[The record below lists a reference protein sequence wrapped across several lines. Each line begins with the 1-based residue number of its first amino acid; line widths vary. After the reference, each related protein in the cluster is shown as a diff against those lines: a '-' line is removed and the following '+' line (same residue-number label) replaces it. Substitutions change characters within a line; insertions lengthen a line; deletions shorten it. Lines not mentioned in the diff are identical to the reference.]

1 MTQLTRVGEVE
12 ALIGSRGIAVEIQ
25 PQAIGRAVN
34 DMTQHGVMCEVA
46 KETGWGVLAVVHLS
60 FKTKKQDAR
69 AWIKKNTLW
78 QVDSVDCT
86 GCDVSG
92 Y

>member
-12 ALIGSRGIAVEIQ
+12 TLIGSRGIAVEIQ

-46 KETGWGVLAVVHLS
+46 KETG
-60 FKTKKQDAR
+60 
-69 AWIKKNTLW
+69 
-78 QVDSVDCT
+78 
-86 GCDVSG
+86 
-92 Y
+92 